1 MTGLIIVAVDQ
12 WTGSREALRWAA
24 REAELRDARLHAVMT
39 WRAPRPPAAPAARPP
54 AVSTLS
60 VADPQTEAETRLT
73 TVLEE
78 ALGRDHQAMT
88 SAVRGAPLPVLVNAA
103 AEADLLVLDP
113 PHLTDVSRARA
124 SLLAPQLIARV
135 HCPVVII
142 PPRHPRPSSRL
153 DLSA

>member
-1 MTGLIIVAVDQ
+1 MAGLIVVAVDQ
-12 WTGSREALRWAA
+12 LTGSREALRWAA
-24 REAELRDARLHAVMT
+24 GEARLRDARLQAVMA

-60 VADPQTEAETRLT
+60 VADPQTEAEIRLT
-73 TVLEE
+73 TVLEA
-78 ALGRDHQAMT
+78 ALGADHDAIT
-88 SAVRGAPLPVLVNAA
+88 SAVRGPTLPVLVDAA
-103 AEADLLVLDP
+103 ANADLLVLDP

-142 PPRHPRPSSRL
+142 PPRRP
-153 DLSA
+153 